1 MAVIKAIIRLPEITA
16 EECHAMIGAD
26 EVRREWDT
34 FIIETEILD
43 KKDDYLDNFYF
54 VVPSPT
60 MLVSRRDFVCKRI
73 MFPNYK
79 GADYFTYMRHMV
91 HPKKGDRPKHVRGK
105 ILNFGR
111 VIRRTKDNKGCTV
124 TMVASV
130 DIGGSIPKWIVNM
143 KASSGPKETLD
154 NIKKHFPILKKKG
167 LIEGAIKKIKA
178 WSEAAAKFSQVD
190 PTPVLTMAP
199 QKVEA
204 PVEAPKKEV
213 AAPVEA
219 PKKEETG
226 PVEAPKTEEAAP
238 QEDSGDEEP
247 PAEYYEELE
256 QRKKEEEQALEGQ
269 SETVAVTVI
278 IEETSPDSIPP
289 TKDTEIQKP
298 LESVNQETNPED
310 VPPGPPQKKEEEPEK
325 PAE

>member
-1 MAVIKAIIRLPEITA
+1 MAVIKAIIRLPDVTA
-16 EECHAMIGAD
+16 EEVHAMIGAD

-34 FIIETEILD
+34 FIIETEILE
-43 KKDDYLDNFYF
+43 KKDDYRDVFYF

-60 MLVSRRDFVCKRI
+60 MLVSRRDFVCQRI

-79 GADYFTYMRHMV
+79 GADYFTYMKHMI

-130 DIGGSIPKWIVNM
+130 DIGGSIPKWIVNL

-154 NIKKHFPILKKKG
+154 NIKKHLPIMRKKG
-167 LIEGAIKKIKA
+167 LIENAIKKIKV
-178 WSEAAAKFSQVD
+178 WSETAAKFSQVD

-204 PVEAPKKEV
+204 PKVEAK
-213 AAPVEA
+213 VEA
-219 PKKEETG
+219 PKKEEAAPIEAPKKEETA
-226 PVEAPKTEEAAP
+226 PVEAPKTEEEAP
-238 QEDSGDEEP
+238 KEDSDDEQP
-247 PAEYYEELE
+247 PPEYFEELE
-256 QRKKEEEQALEGQ
+256 QKKKLEAEEGQ
-269 SETVAVTVI
+269 TQAVSLENT
-278 IEETSPDSIPP
+278 ETSPDSVPP
-289 TKDTEIQKP
+289 TEDTGIKEA
-298 LESVNQETNPED
+298 LEVKPED
-310 VPPGPPQKKEEEPEK
+310 VPPGPPQQKDEEPEK
-325 PAE
+325 PAA